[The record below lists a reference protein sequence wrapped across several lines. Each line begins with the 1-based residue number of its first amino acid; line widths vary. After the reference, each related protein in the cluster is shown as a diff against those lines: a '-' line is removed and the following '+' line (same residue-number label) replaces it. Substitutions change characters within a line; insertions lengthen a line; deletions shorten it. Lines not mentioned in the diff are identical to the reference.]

1 MTIPTLSGSRFTLG
15 RYEIVAMPIAHSAH
29 MLRYTV
35 YVDGKRLGAVA
46 SMPSEADCR
55 LLEHPQN
62 DPPPVYVKPDY
73 WRK

>member
-1 MTIPTLSGSRFTLG
+1 MTIPTSRASRFTLG
-15 RYEIVAMPIAHSAH
+15 RYEILAMPIAHSAH

-35 YVDGKRLGAVA
+35 FVGGRCLGAVA

-55 LLEHPQN
+55 LLEHPPN
-62 DPPPVYVKPDY
+62 DPAPVYVKPDY

>member
-35 YVDGKRLGAVA
+35 YVNGKRLGAVA

-55 LLEHPQN
+55 QLEYPPN
-62 DPPPVYVKPDY
+62 DPAPVYVKPDY